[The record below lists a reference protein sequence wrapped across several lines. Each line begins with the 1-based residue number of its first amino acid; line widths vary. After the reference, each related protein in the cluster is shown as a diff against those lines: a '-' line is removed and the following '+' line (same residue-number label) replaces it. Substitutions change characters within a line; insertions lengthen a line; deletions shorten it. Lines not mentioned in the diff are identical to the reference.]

1 MILFINLTIGNN
13 SVKFSSNLMID
24 NTLFKTTLERN
35 RSTEDL
41 QSAEELLT
49 FSPRLV
55 NAEKVSKQGSYNGFL
70 IYPNNTHVKVVV
82 AS

>member
-1 MILFINLTIGNN
+1 MLFIYLEIRNN

-24 NTLFKTTLERN
+24 NTLINTTLERN
-35 RSTEDL
+35 RSTDDL

-55 NAEKVSKQGSYNGFL
+55 DYVRVSKRGSYDGFL
-70 IYPNNTHVKVVV
+70 IYKTTLEVKVLV

>member
-1 MILFINLTIGNN
+1 
-13 SVKFSSNLMID
+13 MID
-24 NTLFKTTLERN
+24 NTLFKTNLERN

-55 NAEKVSKQGSYNGFL
+55 DDVKVSKQGSYNGSL
-70 IYPNNTHVKVVV
+70 IDPYNTRVKVVV